1 MSVGHSTR
9 PGIEDE
15 REFSHY
21 YVSLFIHTSASTFA
35 LPTFAFY
42 NWLFSHFAFYTCPF
56 KNPRSAIGLLIIDSS
71 CTLLSFSRRLAI
83 FTRLTLYLGT
93 RMFDSHFNS
102 QNTHSHFRN
111 SYFTLALLAL
121 NALKHFL
128 RRPNRNVFSQF
139 RLPHYTHIRSHT
151 PVFYQHPKPT
161 PLPLIES
168 A

>member
-1 MSVGHSTR
+1 MSVHFHIITFR
-9 PGIEDE
+9 FLYTLPQAL
-15 REFSHY
+15 SHCRL
-21 YVSLFIHTSASTFA
+21 SHFIIGYFRT
-35 LPTFAFY
+35 
-42 NWLFSHFAFYTCPF
+42 FAFYTCPF
-56 KNPRSAIGLLIIDSS
+56 KNPRSSIGLLIIDSS

-128 RRPNRNVFSQF
+128 GRPNRNVFPQF